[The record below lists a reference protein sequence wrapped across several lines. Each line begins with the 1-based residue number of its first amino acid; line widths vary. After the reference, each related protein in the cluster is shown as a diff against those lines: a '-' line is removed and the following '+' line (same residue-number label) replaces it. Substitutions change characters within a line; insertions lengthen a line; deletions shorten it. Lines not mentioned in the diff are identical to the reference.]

1 MASTVGDENPG
12 NAEYQNDHMRLLF
25 NEGLSFSGYERDHLY
40 LNRGGESFTDI
51 SGVSGIDSLSDGRA
65 ALLADFDNDG
75 DLDVFLTTIQNEGH
89 LLFRNNVGQN
99 NHFIRVAVE
108 GRASGKDAFG
118 TVVRLKTAEQGIL
131 TGVKSGGS
139 GFLAQHD
146 PRLLF
151 GLGQADGAEWME
163 ISWPSGRVQRLG
175 PIEAGSSLKVVE
187 GLDSIELVPERLTRL
202 VDPVSPEQALWH
214 RLKIAE
220 GGRLPGLN
228 LKTFEGQDAPLKSGV
243 PYFLNLWAT
252 WCLPCREEMP
262 ELEHLYDDFKEKG
275 IELVGMSIDLDVEP
289 AYVQHYAAELGVS
302 YPLYMTDQESVS
314 RIFDQEVFLPFSL
327 LIDAEG
333 RVTEVFE
340 GWSARSQRRIRE
352 LLEGP

>member
-1 MASTVGDENPG
+1 VGDEKAG
-12 NAEYQNDHMRLLF
+12 NVEYQNDHMRLLF

-40 LNRGGESFTDI
+40 LNLEGETFTDI

-65 ALLADFDNDG
+65 VLLADFDNDG

-108 GRASGKDAFG
+108 GEASGKDAFG

-131 TGVKSGGS
+131 TGIKSGGS

-151 GLGQADGAEWME
+151 GLGQAEGAEWME
-163 ISWPSGRVQRLG
+163 ITWPSGRIQRLG
-175 PIEAGSSLKVVE
+175 PVEAGTSLKVVE
-187 GLDSIELVPERLTRL
+187 GNDSPQVIPEQLTRL

-214 RLKIAE
+214 RLKIVPGE
-220 GGRLPGLN
+220 RLPGLS
-228 LKTFEGQDAPLKSGV
+228 LRTFEGQDTPLKPGV

-252 WCLPCREEMP
+252 WCLPCREEMS
-262 ELEHLYDDFKEKG
+262 ELEHLYTQFKEKG
-275 IELVGMSIDLDVEP
+275 IELVGMSIDLNVEP
-289 AYVQHYAAELGVS
+289 AYVEHYAEDLGVS
-302 YPLYMTDQESVS
+302 YPLFMTDQESVS
-314 RIFDQEVFLPFSL
+314 RIFDQEVFIPFSL
-327 LIDAEG
+327 LIDEEG
-333 RVTEVFE
+333 RVAEVFE
-340 GWSARSQRRIRE
+340 GWSSRTQRRILE
-352 LLEGP
+352 LLE